1 MTAVDARFAGGTI
14 LLEVDD
20 EYTGD
25 GRSMVRVEL
34 PGHTLHL
41 FPHEARGL
49 ANALREAVVDANN
62 PPPRRHPDV
71 DDRLRALDDE

>member
-14 LLEVDD
+14 LVQVDE

-25 GRSMVRVEL
+25 HRVMVRVDM

-41 FPHEARGL
+41 FRHEARDL
-49 ANALREAVVDANN
+49 ANALREAAAEAGDILNRRPEADA
-62 PPPRRHPDV
+62 
-71 DDRLRALDDE
+71 A